1 MSAKKGLVIFRWFGK
16 IVPLCFFVLDSLR
29 RRRED
34 GITFLEIICHVR
46 FVSGYLFFPILFL
59 HSLQCSSGNQHLQMP
74 VSHLEI
80 RRVNTG
86 MDRCKTHELSRVNF
100 LFFSFL
106 SKGESISEQS
116 EWCSP
121 HWWNLLLA

>member
-1 MSAKKGLVIFRWFGK
+1 MS
-16 IVPLCFFVLDSLR
+16 
-29 RRRED
+29 
-34 GITFLEIICHVR
+34 
-46 FVSGYLFFPILFL
+46 FVSGYLFFPYFFL
-59 HSLQCSSGNQHLQMP
+59 HSLQRSGGNPQVP
-74 VSHLEI
+74 VSPLEI

-86 MDRCKTHELSRVNF
+86 MDRRKTHGLSRVNF

-116 EWCSP
+116 EWSSP